1 MSVTRIQDEYDLS
14 LDDIRWY
21 LSTMIAESLLSQR
34 ESPEAI
40 TRRIWSGALE
50 SQLYDMEERFVRD
63 LQDELDRGL
72 IDEQK
77 VREHFERARALSY
90 RRRSE
95 S

>member
-1 MSVTRIQDEYDLS
+1 MSVNRIQDEYGLS

-21 LSTMIAESLLSQR
+21 LSTMITESLLSQR
-34 ESPEAI
+34 ESPEEI